1 MLMASMNLQVVTDTV
16 IVPEPNSLLETNSL
30 THTPWMRQVIF
41 AHHQVCQALVCI
53 DRVYLYHQ
61 AYAAVS
67 GNHTFV
73 KTYPQAHINQNPPL
87 LNIK

>member
-53 DRVYLYHQ
+53 DRDLSVTSSIRCCLWK
-61 AYAAVS
+61 S
-67 GNHTFV
+67 
-73 KTYPQAHINQNPPL
+73 HIREDL
-87 LNIK
+87 STGTH